1 MQMMQIMEEQT
12 NVKKNNDED
21 KILEYSREI
30 KAHWCYIVIFLS
42 SFS

>member
-1 MQMMQIMEEQT
+1 MMQIMEEQT

-30 KAHWCYIVIFLS
+30 KAH
-42 SFS
+42 